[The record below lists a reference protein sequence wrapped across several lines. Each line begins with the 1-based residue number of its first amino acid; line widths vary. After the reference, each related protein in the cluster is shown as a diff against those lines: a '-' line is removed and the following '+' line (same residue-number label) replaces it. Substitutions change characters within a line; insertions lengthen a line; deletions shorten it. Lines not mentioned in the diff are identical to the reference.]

1 MPPKGAWMAALHA
14 FNRGSKSWCI
24 PKKNSKDWR
33 SVRSLQRSAENRA
46 ARTGGSIEPIL
57 WKKSRPRQR
66 PLSAKGNGP
75 KRKPAK
81 RQTAAEKAAKEAE
94 DRAEMKE
101 LSRIQNQR
109 DDDMYAH
116 MLEPGYG
123 SNYGKLP
130 KGWRESDVASGQN
143 GPPTGKG
150 YSHPRPAFKSTATR
164 KIALVSG

>member
-1 MPPKGAWMAALHA
+1 
-14 FNRGSKSWCI
+14 
-24 PKKNSKDWR
+24 
-33 SVRSLQRSAENRA
+33 
-46 ARTGGSIEPIL
+46 
-57 WKKSRPRQR
+57 
-66 PLSAKGNGP
+66 LSAKGNGP

-130 KGWRESDVASGQN
+130 KGWRESDVASGKN

-150 YSHPRPAFKSTATR
+150 YSHPRPAFKSTAFRVSRGRVFIKTKVQKLR
-164 KIALVSG
+164 KRVKGEKKYHTVTFST